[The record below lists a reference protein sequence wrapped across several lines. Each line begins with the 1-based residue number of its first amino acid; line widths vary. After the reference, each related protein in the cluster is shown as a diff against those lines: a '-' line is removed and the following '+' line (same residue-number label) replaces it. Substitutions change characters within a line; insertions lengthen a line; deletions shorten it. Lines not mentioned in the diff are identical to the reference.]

1 MFSLARNLLGIRG
14 TEIGVGMFMLLSVLL
29 YVLHVH
35 VPGILC
41 LRPMLV
47 YHSVELCLLI
57 WCWPEAQCHYI
68 AERNT

>member
-1 MFSLARNLLGIRG
+1 MFSLAHNLLEIGS
-14 TEIGVGMFMLLSVLL
+14 TEIGVGMFILLSVLL

-47 YHSVELCLLI
+47 YHSIELCLLI
-57 WCWPEAQCHYI
+57 WC
-68 AERNT
+68 